1 MNGDF
6 EKARTLY
13 RRARSLLH
21 DLGQSVRVAS
31 TGLDVIAVEL
41 LAGDLAAAE
50 REARADYAFLEQ
62 QGETYFLA
70 TMAALLGRVVRDQG
84 RDDEALALTQTAENF
99 AGEDDLDAQVF
110 WRTVRAPI
118 LARAGEAQKAEAL
131 AVTALELAR
140 QTEYLGL
147 EADAL
152 FELSVVSQ
160 LNGNTEQARRALTEA
175 CAVYRSK
182 GDRASLERAEEWG
195 RCALAQ

>member
-50 REARADYAFLEQ
+50 REARADYEFLEQ

-84 RDDEALALTQTAENF
+84 RDDEALAFTQTAERF
-99 AGEDDLDAQVF
+99 AAEDDLDAQVF

-118 LARAGEAQKAEAL
+118 LARAGRRQEAESL
-131 AVTALELAR
+131 AAKALELAR
-140 QTEYLGL
+140 KTEYLAL
-147 EADAL
+147 QADAL
-152 FELSVVSQ
+152 FESAVVWHVNGQPDQSRTALADACHLYRLKGDSVS
-160 LNGNTEQARRALTEA
+160 LKRAEDWG
-175 CAVYRSK
+175 YRS
-182 GDRASLERAEEWG
+182 
-195 RCALAQ
+195 LAR